1 MHGENRKKFIKQIKQ
16 IKPMN
21 LGIKTAL
28 ILVGILLYSVALKW
42 FVYQANI
49 LPTGLTGL
57 SYLAQR
63 LVADH
68 FNVTIPITVF
78 NLLFNAVPALFC
90 FFIVG
95 KAYTVNSFIIM
106 FLFSFIADNIPT
118 VTLTTDPMVC
128 AIFGGLLSGYG
139 ASLWFRCG
147 VSGGGSDFIAMSLS
161 TKLHI
166 QTFGWIL
173 GYNIFLVIV
182 QGILYGWDLSFYS
195 IIYQYVMTQAI
206 NLSYRHYEARTI
218 FIVTEKP
225 ANISEA
231 ILDATGHSLTMLQA
245 TGSYSKKDK
254 TMLYTVVTQPELRK
268 VTNIIRKQ
276 DPMAFVNVVK
286 STDIQGNFTYLPV
299 YMDDID
305 TNYGDR

>member
-1 MHGENRKKFIKQIKQ
+1 MHGENRKRFIKQIKQ

-21 LGIKTAL
+21 LGIKVSL
-28 ILVGILLYSVALKW
+28 IFIGIILYAISLKW
-42 FVYQANI
+42 FIYQAGI

-63 LVADH
+63 LINDN
-68 FNVTIPITVF
+68 FGMLIPITIF
-78 NLLFNAVPALFC
+78 NLLFNSIPALFC

-95 KAYTVNSFIIM
+95 KAYTINSFIIM
-106 FLFSFIADNIPT
+106 FLFSFIADYIPY
-118 VTLTTDPMVC
+118 VKLTTDPMVC
-128 AIFGGLLSGYG
+128 AIFGGLLGGYG

-173 GYNIFLVIV
+173 GFNICLIVI
-182 QGILYGWDLSFYS
+182 QGILYGWEHSFYS

-218 FIVTEKP
+218 LVVTENP
-225 ANISEA
+225 DNISGALLEE
-231 ILDATGHSLTMLQA
+231 TGHSSTVLHGV
-245 TGSYSKKDK
+245 GSYSKKAK
-254 TMLYTVVTQPELRK
+254 TILYTVVTQPEVRK
-268 VTNIIRKQ
+268 VTSIIRKK
-276 DPMAFVNVVK
+276 DPTAFINIMK
-286 STDIQGNFTYLPV
+286 STDVQGNFTYLPV
-299 YMDDID
+299 YKDDID

>member
-1 MHGENRKKFIKQIKQ
+1 MNGENRKKFIKQIKD
-16 IKPMN
+16 IKPMT

-28 ILVGILLYSVALKW
+28 ILIGILLYSVSLKW
-42 FVYQANI
+42 FIYQANI

-57 SYLAQR
+57 SYLVQR
-63 LVADH
+63 LIADN
-68 FNVTIPITVF
+68 FNATIPITVF

-90 FFIVG
+90 FLIVG
-95 KAYTVNSFIIM
+95 KAYTINSFIIM
-106 FLFSFIADNIPT
+106 FLFSFIADYIPY
-118 VTLTTDPMVC
+118 VKLTTDPMIC
-128 AIFGGLLSGYG
+128 AIFGGLLGGYG

-147 VSGGGSDFIAMSLS
+147 VSGGGTDFIAMSLS

-173 GYNIFLVIV
+173 GFNILLIVV
-182 QGILYGWDLSFYS
+182 QGILYGWELSFYS

-218 FIVTEKP
+218 IVVTEKP
-225 ANISEA
+225 DNISSALLEG
-231 ILDATGHSLTMLQA
+231 TGHSSTVIHG

-254 TMLYTVVTQPELRK
+254 TILYTVVTQPEVRK
-268 VTNIIRKQ
+268 VTHIIRKQ
-276 DPMAFVNVVK
+276 DPTAFVNIMK

-299 YMDDID
+299 YTDDID
-305 TNYGDR
+305 TNYN

>member
-1 MHGENRKKFIKQIKQ
+1 MNGENRKKFIKQIKD
-16 IKPMN
+16 IKPMT

-28 ILVGILLYSVALKW
+28 ILIGILLYSVSLKW
-42 FVYQANI
+42 FIYQANI

-57 SYLAQR
+57 SYLVQR
-63 LVADH
+63 LIADN
-68 FNVTIPITVF
+68 FNATIPITVF

-90 FFIVG
+90 FLIVG
-95 KAYTVNSFIIM
+95 KAYTINSFIIM
-106 FLFSFIADNIPT
+106 FLFSFIADYIPY
-118 VTLTTDPMVC
+118 VKLTTDPMIC
-128 AIFGGLLSGYG
+128 AIFGGLLGGYG

-147 VSGGGSDFIAMSLS
+147 VSGSGTDFIAMSLS

-173 GYNIFLVIV
+173 GFNILLIVV
-182 QGILYGWDLSFYS
+182 QGILYGWELSFYS

-218 FIVTEKP
+218 IVVTEKP
-225 ANISEA
+225 DNISSALLEG
-231 ILDATGHSLTMLQA
+231 TGHSSTVIHG

-254 TMLYTVVTQPELRK
+254 TILYTVVTQPEVRK
-268 VTNIIRKQ
+268 VTHIIRKQ
-276 DPMAFVNVVK
+276 DPTAFVNIMK

-299 YMDDID
+299 YTDDID
-305 TNYGDR
+305 TNYN

>member
-28 ILVGILLYSVALKW
+28 ILLGILLYSIALKW
-42 FVYQANI
+42 FIYPAGI

-57 SYLAQR
+57 SYLVQR
-63 LVADH
+63 IVQDH
-68 FNVTIPITVF
+68 FNITIPITVF
-78 NLLFNAVPALFC
+78 NLIFNSIPATCC

-95 KAYTVNSFIIM
+95 KGYTLNSFLIM
-106 FLFSFIADNIPT
+106 FLFSFIADNMPY
-118 VTLTTDPMVC
+118 VKLTTDPMVC
-128 AIFGGLLSGYG
+128 AIFGGLLGGYG

-147 VSGGGSDFIAMSLS
+147 ISGGGTDFIAMTLS

-173 GYNIFLVIV
+173 GFNVFLVIV
-182 QGILYGWDLSFYS
+182 QGILYGWEHSFYS

-206 NLSYRHYEARTI
+206 NFSYRHYEARTVLV
-218 FIVTEKP
+218 VTEKP
-225 ANISEA
+225 DNISEA
-231 ILDATGHSLTMLQA
+231 LLEHTGHSSTVLRG
-245 TGSYSKKDK
+245 TGSYSKKEK
-254 TMLYTVVTQPELRK
+254 TILYTVITQPELRK
-268 VTNIIRKQ
+268 VTSIIRKQ
-276 DPMAFVNVVK
+276 DPTAFINVMK

-299 YMDDID
+299 YKDDID

>member
-1 MHGENRKKFIKQIKQ
+1 MQEKNKKTFIKQIKE

-28 ILVGILLYSVALKW
+28 NLFGIILYAISLKW
-42 FVYQANI
+42 FIYQANI

-63 LVADH
+63 LISDH
-68 FNVTIPITVF
+68 FNLTIPITIF
-78 NLLFNAVPALFC
+78 NILFNSIPAIFC

-95 KAYTVNSFIIM
+95 KIFTINSFIIM
-106 FLFSFIADNIPT
+106 FLFSFIADYIPY
-118 VTLTTDPMVC
+118 VKLTSDPMIC
-128 AIFGGLLSGYG
+128 AIFGGLLGGYG

-147 VSGGGSDFIAMSLS
+147 VSGGGTDFIAMSLS

-173 GYNIFLVIV
+173 GFNILLIVI
-182 QGILYGWDLSFYS
+182 QGILYGWELSFYS

-218 FIVTEKP
+218 FVVTEKP
-225 ANISEA
+225 DNISIA
-231 ILDATGHSLTMLQA
+231 ILEETGHSTTVLH
-245 TGSYSKKDK
+245 GIGGYSKRDK
-254 TMLYTVVTQPELRK
+254 TILYIVVTQPEVRK
-268 VTNIIRKQ
+268 VTNIIRKK
-276 DPMAFVNVVK
+276 DPMAFVNVVE
-286 STDIQGNFTYLPV
+286 SMDIQGNFTYLPV
-299 YMDDID
+299 STDDID
-305 TNYGDR
+305 TNFGGK